1 MVGGR
6 RLPRAAR
13 SRIHGRADLGG
24 GARRRALGR
33 QLGRGLG
40 RESSLAQQGETQG
53 GWTWPSH
60 VERATDSWRAYFRYV
75 PRGHWRVEYTV
86 RLNNAGE
93 FRLPP
98 VRAEAMYAPEVFGE
112 GVPETMTVQP

>member
-1 MVGGR
+1 V
-6 RLPRAAR
+6 P
-13 SRIHGRADLGG
+13 S
-24 GARRRALGR
+24 GAS

-40 RESSLAQQGETQG
+40 RESSLARQGETQG
-53 GWTWPSH
+53 GWAWPSH

-75 PRGHWRVEYTV
+75 PRGQWRVEYTV